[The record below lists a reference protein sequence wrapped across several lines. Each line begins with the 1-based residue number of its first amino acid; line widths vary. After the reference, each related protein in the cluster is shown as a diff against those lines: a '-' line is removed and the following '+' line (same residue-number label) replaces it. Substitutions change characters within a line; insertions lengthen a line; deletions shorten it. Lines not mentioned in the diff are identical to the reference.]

1 MKAGHFLFSGGFEL
15 ASDAAMVSRW
25 GLKCA
30 PCLYKA
36 ILCELPT
43 LFLSK
48 KASFMA
54 AEVRLDT

>member
-30 PCLYKA
+30 RVYTRQYFVNCP
-36 ILCELPT
+36 

-48 KASFMA
+48 KASLMA